1 MTSQLATA
9 GADRALFDLSER
21 VALVTGAA
29 SGIGSATA
37 RVLALAGTDVACG
50 WYAGDA
56 HNVDATIGAVEQ
68 LGRRAIGVEADVSE
82 SGSGEALV
90 RATLKEYG
98 RLDIV
103 VANAGIARI
112 APFVEL
118 SEERWRQV
126 LEVNLGGTYRC
137 FRAALPSMIS
147 AGWGRLLATSST
159 TGAVQGWPNHVH
171 YAVSKAGIVGLV
183 RALAVEVGP
192 YGVTVNAVA
201 PGVVETHQSADP
213 VNSLGPDGLAANPR
227 LVPLGR
233 NGTTQEI
240 AAVFAFLASPAAAYL
255 TGQTLVVDGG
265 ASLFDGTTDLAAF
278 EHATSSDGTAA
289 G

>member
-1 MTSQLATA
+1 MTSELANA
-9 GADRALFDLSER
+9 GAEDAVFDLSGR

-37 RVLALAGTDVACG
+37 RMLARAGADVACG
-50 WYAGDA
+50 WYAGDPY
-56 HNVDATIGAVEQ
+56 NVDETVGAVEQ
-68 LGRRAIGVEADVSE
+68 IGRRAISVEADVSQPD
-82 SGSGEALV
+82 SGEKLV
-90 RATLKEYG
+90 RAPLEAFG

-126 LEVNLGGTYRC
+126 LEVNLSGTYRC
-137 FRAALPSMIS
+137 FRAAVPIMAA

-159 TGAVQGWPNHVH
+159 TGALQGWPNHVH

-183 RALAVEVGP
+183 RALAVEVGMS
-192 YGVTVNAVA
+192 GITVNAVA
-201 PGVVETHQSADP
+201 PGVIETHQSADP
-213 VNSLGPDGLAANPR
+213 INSLGPDGLAANHR

-233 NGTTQEI
+233 NGTVEEI

-255 TGQTLVVDGG
+255 TGQTVIVDGG
-265 ASLFDGTTDLAAF
+265 ASLFDGTTDLATG
-278 EHATSSDGTAA
+278 HALSSDGGA
-289 G
+289 